1 LIRLVAA
8 LIGGAL
14 LEVGGNAFVRQGL
27 LRRWWPPLFA
37 GIAALGLYSFLV
49 NRSGLNLDFGR
60 LMGCYIVAFFVISQV
75 LAALIFRDVPSAR
88 TLIGGALIIAGGIT
102 ILS

>member
-14 LEVGGNAFVRQGL
+14 L
-27 LRRWWPPLFA
+27 FA
-37 GIAALGLYSFLV
+37 GVAMFGLYSFLV
-49 NRSGLNLDFGR
+49 NRSGLNFDFGR

-75 LAALIFRDVPSAR
+75 VAGLIFRDVPSGR
-88 TLIGGALIIAGGIT
+88 TLLGGALIIAGGIT